1 MGNLQTQVID
11 GDAAAPWN
19 LRWEV
24 TPARR
29 APRAGR
35 RVEAPRGGHRVE
47 VPRAGRRVQ
56 GTEWRPRMEALRA
69 GRHVEAPRGGAACRA
84 PRAGL
89 VWLCCSQCQGHG
101 EGCEHVTKEAD
112 DLKCH

>member
-19 LRWEV
+19 LHWEV

-29 APRAGR
+29 ALRAGR
-35 RVEAPRGGHRVE
+35 RVEV
-47 VPRAGRRVQ
+47 
-56 GTEWRPRMEALRA
+56 LRA
-69 GRHVEAPRGGAACRA
+69 GLHVQGPACRA

-101 EGCEHVTKEAD
+101 EGCEHVAKDAD
-112 DLKCH
+112 DLKRH

>member
-19 LRWEV
+19 LHWEV

-29 APRAGR
+29 ALRAGR
-35 RVEAPRGGHRVE
+35 RVEV
-47 VPRAGRRVQ
+47 
-56 GTEWRPRMEALRA
+56 L
-69 GRHVEAPRGGAACRA
+69 
-84 PRAGL
+84 RAGL

-112 DLKCH
+112 DLKRH

>member
-29 APRAGR
+29 APR
-35 RVEAPRGGHRVE
+35 
-47 VPRAGRRVQ
+47 
-56 GTEWRPRMEALRA
+56 
-69 GRHVEAPRGGAACRA
+69 GGAACRA
-84 PRAGL
+84 PRGGRRVEGAAWRRR
-89 VWLCCSQCQGHG
+89 VQGWSG
-101 EGCEHVTKEAD
+101 GAVPSVKVMEKAVNMPPKMPTI
-112 DLKCH
+112 

>member
-69 GRHVEAPRGGAACRA
+69 GRHVEVL
-84 PRAGL
+84 RAGL

-101 EGCEHVTKEAD
+101 EGCEHVAKEAD
-112 DLKCH
+112 DLKRH